1 MVSHTFK
8 IYRYLLLQAFKV
20 CLTILGHYAL
30 KGLRGGVVFS
40 GGRKMKIF
48 STVFRDFG
56 KNMVGKRYFQ
66 HYTVPV
72 ITGKNN
78 EKSGFGIIKNG
89 ILIFEHPLKKSF
101 AFKTWQVFGRLLMSQ
116 NVIL

>member
-1 MVSHTFK
+1 MF
-8 IYRYLLLQAFKV
+8 AP
-20 CLTILGHYAL
+20 C
-30 KGLRGGVVFS
+30 VVFA
-40 GGRKMKIF
+40 GGREMKIF
-48 STVFRDFG
+48 NTVFRDCG